1 VYQFNHNAREV
12 NIEMELNLNLYPT
25 VDVTD
30 YCSWLHALVDCKEQF
45 LHHNED
51 PRNATCLRKYVAE
64 SWFRSK
70 KYGIDPYAKTVGSRS
85 LSSEIQ
91 TIIDRNNELIQLT
104 CKLISPFKTMLQR
117 FDYVFALTDQNGI
130 FLYLDGEE
138 SALNYFREINVN
150 IGSVWREDTA
160 GTTAHA
166 LTLLYKCPIL
176 LLGPEHYC
184 VAFHDTISASAPIL
198 DENEDLMGTLIVAKP
213 LNNTS
218 WDSCYEMVNYHIH
231 TLSLVIA
238 MARAIESQ
246 NRLNKQERY
255 SNYIYDNLN
264 NADNIIEGLI
274 STIEEGCLVVDEA
287 GRIRHINEQGTRMF
301 KLKTNGCKERYI
313 QDFLAPHSTL
323 LNAFNSGKKTSY
335 VDEHFSIGGETKT
348 YSSRL
353 VPMWNEDRVEG
364 AIIRIRHQEKKTGH
378 QSPAK
383 FTFDDLLGNSKAF
396 KAVKRLGQR
405 FAKSKEPILL
415 IGESGTGKE
424 LFAQA
429 IHNAYCP
436 EGPFIVVNCAGV
448 PRELME
454 SEFFGYEGGSFTGAH
469 REGRPGKIEL
479 AHGGTLF
486 LDEIGDMPLELQAV
500 LLRALEYK
508 QVMRIGGSSYKNV
521 DFRLISAT
529 NKDLAKMVN
538 QKSFR
543 EDLFFRLSVLSI
555 NIPPLR
561 ERDNDLNLLADHFI
575 KKCCHE
581 LGLKPVKLSP
591 AAKQKINN
599 YAWPG
604 NVRQLKNA
612 LHHAVI
618 LAQNGIIELEDLPDY
633 ILSDEIPQNQAIAPK
648 QAKILPT
655 KNEVISMDQ
664 LEKEAIQKALARAKY
679 NVPKAASMLGVS
691 KSTMY
696 RKLKKYNIE
705 Y

>member
-1 VYQFNHNAREV
+1 
-12 NIEMELNLNLYPT
+12 MELNLNLYPA
-25 VDVTD
+25 VDVSN
-30 YCSWLHALVDCKEQF
+30 YSSWLHAVVDCKEQF

-51 PRNATCLRKYVAE
+51 PRKATCLRRYVAE
-64 SWFRSK
+64 SWFRSR

-85 LSSEIQ
+85 LSSEVQAIL
-91 TIIDRNNELIQLT
+91 DRNNELIQLT
-104 CKLISPFKTMLQR
+104 CELISPFKTMLQK
-117 FDYVFALTDQNGI
+117 FGYVFSLIDKNGVY
-130 FLYLDGEE
+130 LYLDGAP
-138 SALNYFREINVN
+138 SAVNYFKNMNAV
-150 IGSVWREDTA
+150 IGSVWREDTT

-166 LTLLYKCPIL
+166 LTMLYKCPIL
-176 LLGPEHYC
+176 LIGPEHYC
-184 VAFHDTISASAPIL
+184 TVFHDTICASAPIL
-198 DENEDLMGTLIVAKP
+198 DENEELMGTLTVAKP
-213 LNNTS
+213 LNSRS
-218 WDSCYEMVNYHIH
+218 WESCYEMFNYHIH
-231 TLSLVIA
+231 TLYLVIA
-238 MARAIESQ
+238 VARAIESQ
-246 NRLNKQERY
+246 NRLNKRERF
-255 SNYIYDNLN
+255 SNYIDYLN
-264 NADNIIEGLI
+264 SAGNIIEGII

-287 GRIRHINEQGTRMF
+287 GHIRHINEQGARMF
-301 KLKTNGCKERYI
+301 KLRTRDCERKRI
-313 QDFLAPHSTL
+313 QDFLSPNSTL
-323 LNAFNSGKKTSY
+323 LNAFNSGKKMNY
-335 VDEHFSIGGETKT
+335 VEEHFSIGGETKT

-353 VPMWNEDRVEG
+353 VPMWRKDRVEG
-364 AIIRIRHQEKKTGH
+364 AIIRIRPQDKQTSS
-378 QSPAK
+378 QALAK
-383 FTFDDLLGNSKAF
+383 FTFDDLLGSSKAF
-396 KAVKRLGQR
+396 KAAKKLGQR

-429 IHNAYCP
+429 IHNAYRP
-436 EGPFIVVNCAGV
+436 DGPFIVVNCAGV

-469 REGRPGKIEL
+469 REGRPGKMEL

-508 QVMRIGGSSYKNV
+508 QVMRIGGRTYKNV

-543 EDLFFRLSVLSI
+543 EDLFFRLSVLTI

-561 ERDNDLNLLADHFI
+561 ERDNDLNLLAEYFI
-575 KKCCHE
+575 KKCCQE
-581 LGLKPVKLSP
+581 LGLPPVKLSP
-591 AAKQKINN
+591 AAKQKIND

-612 LHHAVI
+612 LYHAVI
-618 LAQNGIIELEDLPDY
+618 LAQNRLIELEHLPAY
-633 ILSDEIPQNQAIAPK
+633 LLSDEIHLNDTITPK
-648 QAKILPT
+648 QPRNLPT
-655 KNEVISMDQ
+655 KAEVISMDQ
-664 LEKEAIQKALARAKY
+664 LEKEAIQKALAKAKY
-679 NVPKAASMLGVS
+679 NVPKAANMLGVS